1 MIKSALIHPE
11 ILSALASNGHG
22 SKVLISDGN
31 FPISTQIPPGC
42 KKVFLNLAPGI
53 LNVTDVLKV
62 ILPFIPVEAAKV
74 MSTPAG
80 INEPIHRVYNEI
92 LGDKIVLERLSRE
105 EFYAQTNSSETCLAI
120 ATGDIRR
127 FANILLITGVH
138 LPNK

>member
-1 MIKSALIHPE
+1 MIKSTLIHPE
-11 ILSALASNGHG
+11 ILYALASNGHG
-22 SKVLISDGN
+22 SRILIADGN
-31 FPISTQIPPGC
+31 FPISTQTPLNC

-62 ILPFIPVEAAKV
+62 LIPFVPVESAKV

-105 EFYAQTNSSETCLAI
+105 EFYAQTNASETCLAI
-120 ATGDIRR
+120 ATGDVRR
-127 FANILLITGVH
+127 FANILIITGVH